1 MPNPFRTVQGVAFA
15 LRGFPV
21 MEAKAGEMGCEAALG
36 REEGRETGGLLLP

>member
-1 MPNPFRTVQGVAFA
+1 M
-15 LRGFPV
+15 